1 MRRRPWQLR
10 ALSGEISRTRN
21 AMRQRRQRQWQRQ
34 RRQRRRQWRIIN
46 KDERRILNEQS
57 GQRMRSRRP
66 WPATSR
72 CRPTTERDAERGGEL
87 TVVDGVSGA
96 AEPDEA
102 RSVIRHA
109 RRRRRRSST
118 AHCIFGGSAPRRAA
132 LHRLRIAAL
141 PTFSFFSFP
150 RPTSSLL

>member
-1 MRRRPWQLR
+1 
-10 ALSGEISRTRN
+10 
-21 AMRQRRQRQWQRQ
+21 
-34 RRQRRRQWRIIN
+34 
-46 KDERRILNEQS
+46 
-57 GQRMRSRRP
+57 MRSRRP

-72 CRPTTERDAERGGEL
+72 CRTERDAARRGNL

-118 AHCIFGGSAPRRAA
+118 AHCIFGGSAPRRTACVS
-132 LHRLRIAAL
+132 AAL
-141 PTFSFFSFP
+141 PTFSFFPSQPPSSKVTTPASVSSRPRCLFLSPFLRLSLFRSFP
-150 RPTSSLL
+150 LFSDYRTWPFCFSSNLSLVVFSLLMI